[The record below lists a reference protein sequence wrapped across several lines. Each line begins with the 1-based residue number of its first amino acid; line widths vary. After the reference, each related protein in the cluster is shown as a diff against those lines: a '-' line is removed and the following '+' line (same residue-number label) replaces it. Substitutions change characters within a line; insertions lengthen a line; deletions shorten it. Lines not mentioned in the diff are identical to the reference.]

1 MQETDER
8 RGIVQQAI
16 DTLPADS
23 PDRLWLTFVT
33 DNVATTPQSVLFMAI
48 QTARDIL
55 GLDGPL
61 ELGPSEPVATQAVDG
76 PAVVEAVHPTVAED
90 LPVVIQAEVIRSSE
104 DPVDEVVAPDLSD
117 EDQSALHA
125 TVAEDAE
132 YAEYADDAEGILPVT
147 GDDLDVAADQDVS
160 DDRAQQEDL
169 HLGPAPTEDHDSAAD
184 DSGDWTPT
192 PTPFGFVP
200 AEVDDAVFATEGNS
214 RIALD
219 LDFVSDEAEEAYA
232 EEVGRDAQQA
242 EALAGLEASWAGIE
256 TPLPCLPPMPPLV
269 DSATSEVYGSEPA
282 PL

>member
-61 ELGPSEPVATQAVDG
+61 ELGPSEPVATQVVDD
-76 PAVVEAVHPTVAED
+76 PAVAEAVHPTVVED
-90 LPVVIQAEVIRSSE
+90 LPLVIQAEVIRSSD
-104 DPVDEVVAPDLSD
+104 DPVGEVGVSLPTEEEQDSPAPS
-117 EDQSALHA
+117 A
-125 TVAEDAE
+125 TVAGGDTSDT
-132 YAEYADDAEGILPVT
+132 DDAEQVLPGAGGDWDVT
-147 GDDLDVAADQDVS
+147 DDRDVS
-160 DDRAQQEDL
+160 DDHADQGDPLPEPVLAEDRA
-169 HLGPAPTEDHDSAAD
+169 AAAE

-232 EEVGRDAQQA
+232 EEVGRDAEHA
-242 EALAGLEASWAGIE
+242 ETLAGLEASWAGIE
-256 TPLPCLPPMPPLV
+256 TPLPYLPPMPPLV
-269 DSATSEVYGSEPA
+269 DSASSEVYGSEPA